1 MQLGLGAWHRYMT
14 SGDPELLP
22 DLLAADVVFH
32 SPANSPVLQGRDK
45 VSAYLAAAA
54 QVFGSGGEFRY
65 VRELVDGAEA
75 CLEFET
81 TLDGTG
87 INGVDLIRFDIEGR
101 VVELKVMLRT
111 VAAIELVGGK
121 MAAALQ
127 AA

>member
-1 MQLGLGAWHRYMT
+1 MRLGLGAWHRYMT

-32 SPANSPVLQGRDK
+32 SPAGSTVQQGRDK

-54 QVFGSGGEFRY
+54 QVFGNGSEFRY

-75 CLEFET
+75 CLEFEA
-81 TLDGTG
+81 TLDGTA
-87 INGVDLIRFDIEGR
+87 INGVDLIRFDSEGR
-101 VVELKVMLRT
+101 VVELKVMLRP
-111 VAAIELVGGK
+111 VAAIEMVREK
-121 MAAALQ
+121 MAAVLQ